1 MDHILW
7 KKSDKFDEKGLK
19 TSGVPNRFAD
29 EDFIKNRVKSDQIK
43 TAGNKSDE
51 YRKSLDGIARYLLK
65 KSGSNLEEMVAD
77 AVGLQRA
84 EKVLKEH
91 IKSIDVVGYSVQ
103 HAVNADIMS
112 DNSEFKR
119 CVKEFNDAMKMV
131 TDAKDSSSRKFKNGA
146 EKAKAAFNSMK
157 QMCESEKKALYKYTL
172 IVYTSTDKN
181 KSNDSAVKMI
191 YHFNKL
197 SAFIDEYKKMKSAMK
212 SHNIDRK

>member
-1 MDHILW
+1 M
-7 KKSDKFDEKGLK
+7 
-19 TSGVPNRFAD
+19 
-29 EDFIKNRVKSDQIK
+29 
-43 TAGNKSDE
+43 
-51 YRKSLDGIARYLLK
+51 
-65 KSGSNLEEMVAD
+65 
-77 AVGLQRA
+77 
-84 EKVLKEH
+84 
-91 IKSIDVVGYSVQ
+91 GYSVQ

-131 TDAKDSSSRKFKNGA
+131 TDAKDSTSRKFKNGA